1 MTELAAE
8 PDAAL
13 LQAVRPSARLMAAD
27 EGLFVRLLHEDIG
40 SLVQRLPD
48 GGWGFCERTARIVV
62 WLTAASQPPEA
73 VAEAMAWFA
82 AANQADG
89 FPLSEYVS
97 VGHALVR
104 VAREMSG
111 PRWTSATGSAWIRF
125 FMWMQ
130 SHLRAGA
137 QAAGAQAAG
146 AQATGVQAAG
156 VQATA
161 AQAAAAPAVTA
172 QDEAARRRAAASRAP
187 EEAPRAQASDQAG
200 DAGVATVASLRED
213 EDEDGDESDPG
224 YGQVM
229 LGVTATRRPP
239 LPRRPVARE

>member
-137 QAAGAQAAG
+137 QAAGAQAA
-146 AQATGVQAAG
+146 
-156 VQATA
+156 A

-213 EDEDGDESDPG
+213 DDEDGDESDPG